1 MTPIHNPE
9 DTAAGHQARV
19 GDFGECTC
27 HHPIFRSQAYAP
39 CLQRSG
45 RSYFC

>member
-9 DTAAGHQARV
+9 DTATGQQAMV
-19 GDFGECTC
+19 GDFGEYSRQRSM
-27 HHPIFRSQAYAP
+27 FRSQAYAP